1 MPPPRIQIP
10 SHVFA
15 FSLLMAPGVFYGM
28 YYQRNQKDE
37 EYFQEELRK
46 NYATN
51 IQTSKAKRA
60 DMIQFVNSVRDGSVE
75 KDNELNEVLKA
86 GKDAMK
92 RRDAVDQE
100 LYGTTKGLEE
110 KTKIEQQLKETKE
123 KRRRRQNNNNNNKND
138 TKEQGTNDKDI
149 ETTTNNKNKKEIEQ
163 DQNQKEQLPPTTTTT
178 TTQHNIL
185 AVAGVGIAAA
195 TIGFLAGGKRSS

>member
-46 NYATN
+46 NYSTN
-51 IQTSKAKRA
+51 IQASKAKRA

-92 RRDAVDQE
+92 RNYAVDQD
-100 LYGTTKGLEE
+100 LYGTEKGLEE
-110 KTKIEQQLKETKE
+110 KTKMDQQLKETKD
-123 KRRRRQNNNNNNKND
+123 KKQRRRRN
-138 TKEQGTNDKDI
+138 KEQGAKEVEVEV
-149 ETTTNNKNKKEIEQ
+149 ETKKSETANENEN
-163 DQNQKEQLPPTTTTT
+163 DQNKDEQPQTGHNSTT
-178 TTQHNIL
+178 TTQNNIL

-195 TIGFLAGGKRSS
+195 AIGFLAGGKRSS